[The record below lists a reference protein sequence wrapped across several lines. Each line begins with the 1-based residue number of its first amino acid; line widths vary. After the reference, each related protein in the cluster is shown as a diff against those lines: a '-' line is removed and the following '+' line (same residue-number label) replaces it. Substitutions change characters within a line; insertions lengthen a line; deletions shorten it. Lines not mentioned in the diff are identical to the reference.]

1 LLPTSEAKNAM
12 SFRDLLKD
20 TLATLWAHKRR
31 TLLTM
36 FGIAWG
42 IISITVMVAAGEGLG
57 VGIQRNQET
66 FGKDVMIVF
75 SGRTSM
81 QAGGSRAGRVV
92 HWMED
97 DYLQVA
103 KESPACKYV
112 MPEMGNEVQ
121 VHSAFNSGTISTVGS
136 LPPFSEIRSV
146 GVAEGRFYNDKDN
159 AEARHVAFLGT
170 ETKKQ
175 LFAEREAIGAT
186 ISLNG
191 IPYRVIGVMKSKDQ
205 NSSYDGFDTRKIFVP
220 FNAMRRDFPTKPP
233 AVEHTVD
240 RLLVAPWSL
249 ETHPDCVRQVRRTL
263 ARLHNFDPRDK
274 EAAGMWDTVKNAEA
288 NRMII
293 VGMEIFMG
301 AVGIATLFLGGLG
314 VMNVMLVSVRER
326 TREIGVRMAL
336 GATRES
342 ILRQFFMETIFVV
355 FLSGGTGLLLA
366 YGFCG
371 LVNLL
376 PMPPFFAG
384 LLASWK
390 LGALSISLLSV
401 IAVLSALYPANR
413 AASVDPIEAL
423 RFEAGG

>member
-1 LLPTSEAKNAM
+1 M
-12 SFRDLLKD
+12 SFLDLLRD

-42 IISITVMVAAGEGLG
+42 IISITLMVAASEGLG
-57 VGIQRNQET
+57 EGIQKQQET

-81 QAGGSRAGRVV
+81 QAGGARAGRVV
-92 HWMED
+92 RWGED
-97 DYLQVA
+97 DYVQVA
-103 KESPACKYV
+103 AESPACKYV
-112 MPEMGNEVQ
+112 MPELGNELQ
-121 VHSAFNSGTISTVGS
+121 VHSLFNSGTILTVGS
-136 LPPFSEIRSV
+136 LPAFREIR
-146 GVAEGRFYNDKDN
+146 GVTVAQGRFYNQQDN
-159 AEARHVAFLGT
+159 EDGRRVAFLGSD
-170 ETKKQ
+170 TKKQ
-175 LFAEREAIGAT
+175 LFASREALGAT
-186 ISLNG
+186 IWMNG
-191 IPYRVIGVMKSKDQ
+191 IPYVVIGVMKAKDQ
-205 NSSYDGFDTRKIFVP
+205 DSSYDGRDVRKIFIP
-220 FNAMRRDFPTKPP
+220 FNAMRRDFPNKPP
-233 AVEHTVD
+233 AVEHTVN

-249 ETHPDCVRQVRRTL
+249 ETHLDCVRQLRRSL
-263 ARLHNFDPRDK
+263 GRLHDFDPRDK
-274 EAAGMWDTVKNAEA
+274 EAASIWDTVKNAQA

-301 AVGIATLFLGGLG
+301 AVGVVTLFLGGLG

-336 GATRES
+336 GATRRS
-342 ILRQFFMETIFVV
+342 ILRQFFLETVIVAL
-355 FLSGGTGLLLA
+355 LSGGTGLA
-366 YGFCG
+366 VSYGFCA

-384 LLASWK
+384 LVASWK
-390 LGALSISLLSV
+390 LAALSVTLLGG
-401 IAVLSALYPANR
+401 IAVLSGVYPANR

>member
-1 LLPTSEAKNAM
+1 M
-12 SFRDLLKD
+12 SFRDLLRD
-20 TLATLWAHKRR
+20 TLVTLWAQKRR

-57 VGIQRNQET
+57 DGIQKNQQT

-81 QAGGSRAGRVV
+81 QAGGARAGRQVR
-92 HWMED
+92 WMED
-97 DYLQVA
+97 DYQYVA
-103 KESPACKYV
+103 AESPACKYV
-112 MPEMGNEVQ
+112 MPELGNDVQ
-121 VHSAFNSGTISTVGS
+121 GRSLFNSGTIPVVGA

-146 GVAEGRFYNDKDN
+146 TPAQGRFYNDEDN
-159 AEARHVAFLGT
+159 ENARNVAFLGSDV
-170 ETKKQ
+170 KKQ
-175 LFAEREAIGAT
+175 LFADREAMGQT
-186 ISLNG
+186 VWLNG
-191 IPYRVIGVMKSKDQ
+191 IPYAVIGVMKAKDQ

-220 FNAMRRDFPTKPP
+220 FNSMKRDFPNKPP

-249 ETHPDCVRQVRRTL
+249 ETHKDCVKQLRKTL
-263 ARLHNFDPRDK
+263 ARLHNFDPRDE
-274 EAAGMWDTVKNAEA
+274 EAASIWDTVKNAEA

-301 AVGIATLFLGGLG
+301 AVGVATLFLGGLS

-336 GATRES
+336 GATRKS
-342 ILRQFFMETIFVV
+342 ILRQFFVETIFVV
-355 FLSGGTGLLLA
+355 AISGGVGLFLS
-366 YGFCG
+366 YGFCA
-371 LVNLL
+371 LVNLA
-376 PMPPFFAG
+376 PMPPFFSG
-384 LLASWK
+384 MLTSWK
-390 LGALSISLLSV
+390 IAAMSVALLGLIS
-401 IAVLSALYPANR
+401 VLSALYPANR

>member
-1 LLPTSEAKNAM
+1 M
-12 SFRDLLKD
+12 SFQDLLRD

-42 IISITVMVAAGEGLG
+42 IISITIMVAAGEGLG
-57 VGIQRNQET
+57 VGIQKNQQS

-75 SGRTSM
+75 GGRTSM
-81 QAGGSRAGRVV
+81 QAGGMRSGRIIR
-92 HWMED
+92 WTEG
-97 DYLQVA
+97 DYLQVT
-103 KESPACKYV
+103 KEAPACKYV
-112 MPEMGNEVQ
+112 MPELGNNVQ
-121 VHSAFNSGTISTVGS
+121 VHSLFNSGDIPAVGA
-136 LPPFSEIRSV
+136 LPPFTEIRSIT
-146 GVAEGRFYNDKDN
+146 VAQGRFYNDQDN
-159 AEARHVAFLGT
+159 VEARNVAFLGSDA
-170 ETKKQ
+170 KKQ
-175 LFAEREAIGAT
+175 LFADREALGQT
-186 ISLNG
+186 IWMNG
-191 IPYRVIGVMKSKDQ
+191 IPYTVIGVMLPKDQ
-205 NSSYDGFDTRKIFVP
+205 NSSYDGADIRKIFIP
-220 FNAMRRDFPTKPP
+220 FNAMRRDFPNKPP
-233 AVEHTVD
+233 SPEHSVD

-249 ETHPDCVRQVRRTL
+249 ATHADCVKQIRHSL
-263 ARLHNFDPRDK
+263 GRLHNFDPRDK
-274 EAAGMWDTVKNAEA
+274 EAAGIWDTVKNAEA

-293 VGMEIFMG
+293 VGMELFMG

-326 TREIGVRMAL
+326 TREIGVRKAL

-342 ILRQFFMETIFVV
+342 ILRQFFLETVIVV
-355 FLSGGTGLLLA
+355 ALSGGTGLILS
-366 YGFCG
+366 YGFCA

-390 LGALSISLLSV
+390 LGALSITLLGL

>member
-1 LLPTSEAKNAM
+1 MQFS
-12 SFRDLLKD
+12 DLLED

-57 VGIQRNQET
+57 EGIKRNQET

-75 SGRTSM
+75 AGRTSM
-81 QAGGSRAGRVV
+81 QAGGTRAGRLVR
-92 HWMED
+92 WGEE
-97 DYLQVA
+97 DYLDVA
-103 KESPACKYV
+103 REAPACKYV
-112 MPEMGNEVQ
+112 MPELGNEVQ
-121 VHSAFNSGTISTVGS
+121 VHSAFNSGAISAVGS
-136 LPPFSEIRSV
+136 LPPFTEIRSID
-146 GVAEGRFYNDKDN
+146 VAEGRFYNYEDN
-159 AEARHVAFLGT
+159 AQGRNMAFLGSD
-170 ETKKQ
+170 TKKQ
-175 LFAEREAIGAT
+175 LFAERDPLGQT

-191 IPYRVIGVMKSKDQ
+191 TPYTVIGVMKSKDQ
-205 NSSYDGFDTRKIFVP
+205 NSNYDGPDTRKIFIP
-220 FNAMRRDFPTKPP
+220 FNSMRRDFPNKPP
-233 AVEHTVD
+233 AIEHTVD

-249 ETHPDCVRQVRRTL
+249 DTHVDCLRQVRKSL
-263 ARLHNFDPRDK
+263 GRLHNFDPRDK
-274 EAAGMWDTVKNAEA
+274 EAASIWDTIKNAEA
-288 NRMII
+288 NHMVI

-336 GATRES
+336 GATRKS
-342 ILRQFFMETIFVV
+342 ILRQFFMETIFVTA
-355 FLSGGTGLLLA
+355 LSGGTGLFLS
-366 YGFCG
+366 YGFCA

-376 PMPPFFAG
+376 PMPLFFAG
-384 LLASWK
+384 LLTSWK
-390 LGALSISLLSV
+390 IGALSVSLLSL
-401 IAVLSALYPANR
+401 IAVLSAVYPANR

>member
-1 LLPTSEAKNAM
+1 V
-12 SFRDLLKD
+12 SFRDLLRD
-20 TLATLWAHKRR
+20 TLVTLWAQKRR

-57 VGIQRNQET
+57 DGIQKNQQT

-81 QAGGSRAGRVV
+81 QAGGARAGRQVR
-92 HWMED
+92 WMED
-97 DYLQVA
+97 DYQYVA
-103 KESPACKYV
+103 AESPACKYV
-112 MPEMGNEVQ
+112 MPELGNDVQ
-121 VHSAFNSGTISTVGS
+121 GRSLFNSGTIPVVGA

-146 GVAEGRFYNDKDN
+146 TPAQGRFYNDEDN
-159 AEARHVAFLGT
+159 ENARNVAFLGSDV
-170 ETKKQ
+170 KKQ
-175 LFAEREAIGAT
+175 LFADREAMGQT
-186 ISLNG
+186 VWLNG
-191 IPYRVIGVMKSKDQ
+191 IPYAVIGVMKAKDQ
-205 NSSYDGFDTRKIFVP
+205 NSSYDGFDTRKIFIP
-220 FNAMRRDFPTKPP
+220 FNSMKRDFPNKPP

-249 ETHPDCVRQVRRTL
+249 ETHKDCVKQLRKTL
-263 ARLHNFDPRDK
+263 ARLHNFDPRDE
-274 EAAGMWDTVKNAEA
+274 EAASIWDTVKNAQA

-301 AVGIATLFLGGLG
+301 AVGIATLFLGGLS

-336 GATRES
+336 GATRKS
-342 ILRQFFMETIFVV
+342 ILRQFFVETIFVV
-355 FLSGGTGLLLA
+355 AISGGVGLFLS
-366 YGFCG
+366 YGFCA
-371 LVNLL
+371 LVNLA
-376 PMPPFFAG
+376 PMPPFFSG
-384 LLASWK
+384 MLTSWK
-390 LGALSISLLSV
+390 IAAMSVALLGLIS
-401 IAVLSALYPANR
+401 VLSALYPANR

>member
-1 LLPTSEAKNAM
+1 V
-12 SFRDLLKD
+12 SFRDLLRD

-31 TLLTM
+31 TMLTM

-57 VGIQRNQET
+57 AGIQKNQET
-66 FGKDVMIVF
+66 FGKDIMIVF

-81 QAGGSRAGRVV
+81 QAGGTRAGRVT
-92 HWMED
+92 HWGED
-97 DYLQVA
+97 DYLEVA

-112 MPEMGNEVQ
+112 MPELGNEVKT
-121 VHSAFNSGTISTVGS
+121 HSLFNSGSISTVGS
-136 LPPFSEIRSV
+136 LPPFTEIRSITV
-146 GVAEGRFYNDKDN
+146 LEGRFYNTEDN
-159 AEARHVAFLGT
+159 EQGRHVAFLGSD
-170 ETKKQ
+170 TKKQ
-175 LFAEREAIGAT
+175 LFAERDPLGAT
-186 ISLNG
+186 IWMNE
-191 IPYRVIGVMKSKDQ
+191 IPYTVIGTMKAKDQ
-205 NSSYDGFDTRKIFVP
+205 NSSYDGFDTRKIFIP
-220 FNAMRRDFPTKPP
+220 FNSMRRDFPNKPP
-233 AVEHTVD
+233 AVGHTVD

-249 ETHPDCVRQVRRTL
+249 GSHPDCVKQVRRSL
-263 ARLHNFDPRDK
+263 GRLHNFDPRDK
-274 EAAGMWDTVKNAEA
+274 EAAGIWDTVKGAEA

-293 VGMEIFMG
+293 VGMQVFMG

-336 GATRES
+336 GATRRS
-342 ILRQFFMETIFVV
+342 ILRQFFLETIIVV
-355 FLSGGTGLLLA
+355 GLSGGAGLFLS
-366 YGFCG
+366 YGFCA

-376 PMPPFFAG
+376 PMPPFFEG

-390 LGALSISLLSV
+390 LGALSVTLLGL